1 MSLKVGDIISFE
13 RTFSVRD
20 VELFTE
26 ISSDEGSHHIT
37 PDEQGRLVIRG
48 LITASIPTI

>member
-1 MSLKVGDIISFE
+1 MSLEVGDIISFE

-26 ISSDEGSHHIT
+26 ISGKEGIHLHYLKILLSN
-37 PDEQGRLVIRG
+37 LAAF
-48 LITASIPTI
+48 LLLS